1 MGVLA
6 RVRGELAVTDRIVL
20 TVPADPRFRGA
31 ASLVLGGVGSR
42 LEVPYERLDDLQLAL
57 ASALDSAREGEVTLE
72 VAAAAGELRLALG
85 PLRDG
90 ASADP
95 GLALVLSRLVDEV
108 EHERRDGDEW
118 LSLRLQLAAG

>member
-6 RVRGELAVTDRIVL
+6 SARGELAVTDRIVV
-20 TVPADPRFRGA
+20 TVPADPRFRSA

-72 VAAAAGELRLALG
+72 VAAAADELRLTLG

-95 GLALVLSRLVDEV
+95 GLALVLLRLVDEV